1 MATLLRILRTFHRS
15 AYGYPAL
22 PVALAGKAHRQHTH
36 GQRDYGGSQPD
47 SVDMYRTV
55 VPITTY
61 DDYVPILGAGPNH
74 PSGNGA
80 SNGESANGTSPNGN
94 STNGA
99 LAEPVVSA
107 VSASAN
113 QRDSFRKVLVKPSHP
128 IRAILLD
135 WQGLYSPR
143 PVTIPRGNRYCQ
155 WRPRQALLRHI

>member
-143 PVTIPRGNRYCQ
+143 PVTISRGNRYYQ

>member
-1 MATLLRILRTFHRS
+1 M
-15 AYGYPAL
+15 
-22 PVALAGKAHRQHTH
+22 
-36 GQRDYGGSQPD
+36 GGSQPD

-74 PSGNGA
+74 PSGNRA

-113 QRDSFRKVLVKPSHP
+113 QRDSFRKVLVKSSHP
-128 IRAILLD
+128 IRSILLD
-135 WQGLYSPR
+135 WQDL
-143 PVTIPRGNRYCQ
+143 
-155 WRPRQALLRHI
+155 

>member
-1 MATLLRILRTFHRS
+1 
-15 AYGYPAL
+15 
-22 PVALAGKAHRQHTH
+22 
-36 GQRDYGGSQPD
+36 
-47 SVDMYRTV
+47 MYRTV

-107 VSASAN
+107 VSVSAN

-143 PVTIPRGNRYCQ
+143 PVTISRGNRYYQ
-155 WRPRQALLRHI
+155 WRPRQSLLRHI